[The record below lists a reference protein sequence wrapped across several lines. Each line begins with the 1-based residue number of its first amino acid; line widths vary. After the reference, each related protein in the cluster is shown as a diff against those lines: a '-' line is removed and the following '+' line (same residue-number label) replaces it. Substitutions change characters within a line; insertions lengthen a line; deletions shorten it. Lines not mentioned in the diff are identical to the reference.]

1 MVELPDELVRA
12 LESSFVG
19 IRESGVN
26 ELGKYLHSRDRE
38 MVELAI
44 SFLKQMK
51 EDDSR
56 RISSLAEK
64 LLFEFS
70 QVRSQTIKATSSKM
84 IEPEPEIAEA
94 SNDEL
99 ISSPETAAEIEPLSM
114 PKTRAAQPVAGLVEA
129 GTQQNIFFISLSLS
143 LILYFLL
150 FFSITLGQTSAKD
163 IFTVLFGIADILVSL
178 FYILKK
184 EIPRNF
190 GFIALVI
197 SSFLFG
203 VMVEI
208 NHFNDHFSASLLS
221 IPALVSLSSGLFFIT
236 QNETRKD
243 FRFITLS
250 VFLISVSIAQIARN
264 IPVVYSTFSIIA
276 AVCALA
282 TAICFFR
289 NK

>member
-1 MVELPDELVRA
+1 MVRLYLYTGRVGDAQQVPHKWSYNQQGDLIIAQNPFFKKKVVELPDELVRA

-143 LILYFLL
+143 LILY
-150 FFSITLGQTSAKD
+150 
-163 IFTVLFGIADILVSL
+163 
-178 FYILKK
+178 
-184 EIPRNF
+184 
-190 GFIALVI
+190 
-197 SSFLFG
+197 
-203 VMVEI
+203 
-208 NHFNDHFSASLLS
+208 
-221 IPALVSLSSGLFFIT
+221 
-236 QNETRKD
+236 
-243 FRFITLS
+243 
-250 VFLISVSIAQIARN
+250 
-264 IPVVYSTFSIIA
+264 
-276 AVCALA
+276 
-282 TAICFFR
+282 
-289 NK
+289 